1 MTRAIRFEAE
11 ASQEL
16 ADAAT
21 WYEQQR
27 PGLSDRFLGAV
38 ETSVARL
45 GAWPEAAPLV
55 AGLADDS
62 RVRAAPVRRFPYRLV
77 YLVHDDVVRGL
88 AVAHNRREPRYWQGR
103 VGPSEPIE
111 QGTDPT

>member
-11 ASQEL
+11 ASEEL

-38 ETSVARL
+38 EASVARI

-55 AGLADDS
+55 AGLGDDQS
-62 RVRAAPVRRFPYRLV
+62 VRLAPVRRFPYRLV
-77 YLVHDDVVRGL
+77 YLVHEDVVRVL
-88 AVAHNRREPRYWQGR
+88 AVAHNRRKPRYWQDR
-103 VGPSEPIE
+103 VGPPRPDE
-111 QGTDPT
+111 QGRDPA